1 MSNLLNNSVI
11 LLVFILI
18 VVTCV
23 LVSIIVIIPKL
34 TKNGIKVDGYINTV
48 NNVLTKIDPIL
59 SIVNQ
64 VFPNDPAMKI
74 IDFIDN
80 IAKKAVDAA
89 EQMYISTQLPKDQR
103 NAKAKE
109 LIDAALTASGVKVTP
124 EIEKII
130 DGAIESEVMTLGHA
144 ESAQKTLINNLT
156 EQNALLKAQVALK
169 K

>member
-11 LLVFILI
+11 LLAFILI

-34 TKNGIKVDGYINTV
+34 IKNGIKVDGYINTV
-48 NNVLTKIDPIL
+48 NNVLAKIDPIL
-59 SIVNQ
+59 SVVNQ
-64 VFPNDPAMKI
+64 VLPNDPAMKV

-80 IAKKAVDAA
+80 IAKKAVAAA

-109 LIDAALTASGVKVTP
+109 LIDAALTASGVKITP
-124 EIEKII
+124 EIEEII
-130 DGAIESEVMTLGHA
+130 DGAIESEVMALGHA